1 MGPIL
6 LSLKNEVGGSG
17 QQGVLPEETD
27 GLPGKMAP
35 GKPPQVGSPSFNGQG
50 RLIELVQDR
59 GVMVEDEIRNGD
71 LFGSDQGLF
80 QRVTG

>member
-6 LSLKNEVGGSG
+6 LRLKNEVGGSG
-17 QQGVLPEETD
+17 QQSVLPEETD
-27 GLPGKMAP
+27 GLPGMMAL
-35 GKPPQVGSPSFNGQG
+35 GKPPQVGAPSFNGQG
-50 RLIELVQDR
+50 RLIELVQDL
-59 GVMVEDEIRNGD
+59 GVVVEDEIRDGD